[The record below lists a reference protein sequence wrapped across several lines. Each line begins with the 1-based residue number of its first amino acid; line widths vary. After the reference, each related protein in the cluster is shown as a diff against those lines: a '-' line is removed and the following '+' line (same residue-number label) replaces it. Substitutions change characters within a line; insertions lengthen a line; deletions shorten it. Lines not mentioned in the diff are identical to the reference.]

1 MKNISLSQALVD
13 CEARH
18 MMINYHDNFIR
29 TLHES
34 LHLESSTEEFKEYAE
49 RVLADEIVSGHSGWF
64 EDIVGNAKI
73 VGEKM
78 FYDMLNDMRATRNS
92 SSTPKSS
99 TGGFDIYAYAEE
111 NPLADYMDMH
121 TGYIYHIADY
131 MRAKRFGLPTPGI
144 AESENGK
151 IIGYAQKM
159 S

>member
-18 MMINYHDNFIR
+18 MMINYHDDFIR

-78 FYDMLNDMRATRNS
+78 FYDMLKDMRAKRNS
-92 SSTPKSS
+92 SSTTKSS

-144 AESENGK
+144 AVSENGK